1 MTGPAARLRRLEGLG
16 RRRSDIE
23 SAVAQAVAAARTA
36 GASWSAVGAALGVS
50 AQAVQQR
57 YGPTSNGKPGR
68 AAAAKDQP
76 LLKRQGSFKPTNTRA
91 RLQTQPRR
99 ASIRRAETRR
109 HLS

>member
-16 RRRSDIE
+16 HGRLDMGASP
-23 SAVAQAVAAARTA
+23 AQTVAAARTA

-57 YGPTSNGKPGR
+57 YGPTSNAKPSR
-68 AAAAKDQP
+68 AAPAKDQP
-76 LLKRQGSFKPTNTRA
+76 VWQRQGSLKVTNTRT
-91 RLQTQPRR
+91 RWQTQPRG
-99 ASIRRAETRR
+99 ANIRRAQTRR